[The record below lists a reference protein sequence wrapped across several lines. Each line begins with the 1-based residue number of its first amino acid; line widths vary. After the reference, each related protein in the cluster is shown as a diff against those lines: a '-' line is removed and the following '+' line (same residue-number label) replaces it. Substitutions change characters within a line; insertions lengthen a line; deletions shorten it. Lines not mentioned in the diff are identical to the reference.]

1 MFDET
6 FARGAL
12 AGCVLFEGV
21 DLDAMDACLACLRV
35 RRFRRDETVFHQGD
49 AGDAR
54 HVIASGAVKIVLPSP
69 DAGEPAILAALG
81 PGDFML
87 LFPEDAHMPRI
98 AVLAP
103 ENVRK
108 VVVKIAVSP

>member
-49 AGDAR
+49 PGDAL

-69 DAGEPAILAALG
+69 AAG
-81 PGDFML
+81 
-87 LFPEDAHMPRI
+87 
-98 AVLAP
+98 
-103 ENVRK
+103 
-108 VVVKIAVSP
+108 